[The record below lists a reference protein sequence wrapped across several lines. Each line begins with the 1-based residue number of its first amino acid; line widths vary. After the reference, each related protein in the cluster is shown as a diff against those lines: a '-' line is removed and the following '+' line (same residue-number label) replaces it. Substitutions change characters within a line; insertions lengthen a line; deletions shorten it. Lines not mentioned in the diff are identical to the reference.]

1 MSRPRDEV
9 DRVLV
14 SMPRMASTTSRLPI
28 VWIAD
33 DSSAEAAMAESALS
47 PLYTVRCFASGPALI
62 EHVSSGEQPDALILD
77 WEMPEL
83 TGLEVC
89 QFLRADA
96 ATRELP
102 ILILTANG
110 RTEDLVRG
118 LAAGANDFVAKPFS
132 AAELSARVA
141 ALVRAKR
148 LRERA
153 EHAER
158 ALVDVVAN
166 LPDAVVGVDAAGLV
180 GYVNEEA
187 TRMLGRPKEQL
198 VGTAVD
204 DLVPQLERA
213 SKEQGALLV
222 DIVLGGRRYSP
233 RLRSIP
239 TSADIKRTYTFR
251 DVTEARRL
259 EARQLDFY
267 SIIAHDLRTPLS
279 SIMLRTALLMQ
290 GTHGDLSEKHASELG
305 KVQGSVRQLT
315 ELLNDFLDLAK
326 MEGTGIHLERGRVD
340 LLQVASAAVADAEPV
355 ALSKHVALVVDD
367 AARPAIVNGDP
378 RRLAQVVSN
387 LVSNAIKFTDAGGR
401 VTIHIASTTDGATVR
416 VVDTG
421 RGLTPA
427 SRDKLFQRYARAD
440 ETKHIAG
447 TGLGLMIVREIVEAH
462 GGSVGVDSELGHGST
477 FWFSVPW
484 G

>member
-1 MSRPRDEV
+1 M
-9 DRVLV
+9 
-14 SMPRMASTTSRLPI
+14 TSSSARLPV
-28 VWIAD
+28 VWVAD
-33 DSSAEAAMAESALS
+33 DSAAEAAMTTRALTGD
-47 PLYTVRCFASGPALI
+47 YTVRCFTSGPALI
-62 EHVSSGEQPDALILD
+62 EHVSSGEQPDALVLD

-89 QFLRADA
+89 QFLRADP

-153 EHAER
+153 ERAER

-166 LPDAVVGVDAAGLV
+166 LPDAIIGVDAKGIV

-187 TRMLGRPKEQL
+187 TRMLGRPGERL
-198 VGTAVD
+198 VGTALD
-204 DLVPQLERA
+204 DLVPQLQRA
-213 SKEQGALLV
+213 SSEEDAPLV
-222 DIVLGGRRYSP
+222 DIVVGARRYSP

-239 TSADIKRTYTFR
+239 TSADINLTYAFR

-279 SIMLRTALLMQ
+279 SIMLRTALLLQ
-290 GTHGDLSEKHASELG
+290 GTHGDLTEKHAVELG

-326 MEGTGIHLERGRVD
+326 MEGTGIHLERGRVE
-340 LLQVASAAVADAEPV
+340 LLEVATAAVADAEPV
-355 ALSKHVALVVDD
+355 ALSKHTTLVVDP
-367 AARPAIVNGDP
+367 AASPAIVNGDR

-387 LVSNAIKFTDAGGR
+387 LVSNAIKFTDGGGR
-401 VTIHIASTTDGATVR
+401 VTVHIASTTEGATVR

-421 RGLTPA
+421 RGLSPA

-462 GGSVGVDSELGHGST
+462 GGRVGVDSELGQGST